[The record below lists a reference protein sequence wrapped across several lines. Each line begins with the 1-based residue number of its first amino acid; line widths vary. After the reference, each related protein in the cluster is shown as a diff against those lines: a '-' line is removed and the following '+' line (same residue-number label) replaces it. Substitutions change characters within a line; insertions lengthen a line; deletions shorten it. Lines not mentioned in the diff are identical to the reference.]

1 MRVKDFICH
10 SGRMSDEENE
20 DLIAFSNYNYMLLM
34 DGSTGLGKQFCPE
47 GNYRSSSQWFVNRFA
62 QLVELY
68 LDSYVDLKDLV
79 KRCVRELREEYDAAW
94 EAQGNDGESMSEEE
108 RRLAEPS
115 ASVALVRKREDKIDM
130 LCLGDLFVY
139 AQVGNPGDRV
149 SHGVLPVGK
158 IRELDRRVLELVR
171 AECERTGS
179 SVPEVM
185 RGESVQT
192 ALKQNRLL
200 KNSGRPEGYWILGL
214 DEEAVDYA
222 DIYCWPEDVS
232 DGADR
237 REPYLD
243 SMLVCSDGFST
254 LYEYESGDSFFEEA
268 SEGGLQ
274 KLYKKLRRREEE
286 DSLCEQFPRF
296 KKNDDAAAVLLHFRR
311 KVRTYDKEEKK
322 TKLNLG
328 FHRVKG
334 RLQSA
339 WMSFGLKKSYL
350 VTMLSA
356 LFALVCSFLKWKTDI
371 DSRNSFSI
379 EMITITGTAI
389 AALYS
394 FVSTIVEYNQRSK
407 GILFFT
413 DRVEKRELQERLHP
427 GAAEKEAGYEVKQF
441 FNGTSWEYYSES
453 GKVNSALQSRK
464 RIPFRLVE
472 RSYRLPEEVRT
483 LVPAIMEGTF
493 RSPNLIFNGELLRQA
508 SHIDFDGPNPSVV
521 VQKVKY
527 FDGQCSHEI
536 VYKQFVSP
544 DTIGVAFHGKGLLA
558 DEEDTLYNLNHSP
571 CANFLGASTLVI
583 TRDNKLIIGKQAGY
597 SKANK
602 GRYAPSGS
610 GSVDYADIKK
620 AAKYY
625 GCDKEGAQPLCFN
638 QILTYA
644 MEREFCE
651 ECNYSLSH
659 AQTCMRSALIG
670 YVRLLERGGKP
681 DYFGLSYLDDDIK
694 NIQKDI
700 KKSEY
705 GLVGR
710 MVILHFDD
718 VNDIPQLLEEFC
730 QRKQETKQVSIQL
743 FLITK
748 YLKQMQ
754 EDGMLEGMIREL
766 RER

>member
-1 MRVKDFICH
+1 MRVKDYICH
-10 SGRMSDEENE
+10 SGRTSDEENE

-34 DGSTGLGKQFCPE
+34 DGSTGLGKQFRLP
-47 GNYRSSSQWFVNRFA
+47 GNYFSSSQWFVNRFA

-79 KRCVRELREEYDAAW
+79 KRCVRELRCEYDAAW
-94 EAQGNDGESMSEEE
+94 EAQGDEGRQMSAEE

-115 ASVALVRKREDKIDM
+115 ASVVLVRKREDKIDM

-139 AQVGNPGDRV
+139 AQVGNPGDTV
-149 SHGVLPVGK
+149 PHGVLPVGK
-158 IRELDRRVLELVR
+158 IRELDDRVLELVR
-171 AECERTGS
+171 TECKRTNC

-185 RGESVQT
+185 RGERVQS

-214 DEEAVDYA
+214 DEEAVDHA

-232 DGADR
+232 DGADTQ
-237 REPYLD
+237 EPYLD

-268 SEGGLQ
+268 SEDGL
-274 KLYKKLRRREEE
+274 KALYKKLRRREEE

-296 KKNDDAAAVLLHFRR
+296 KKSDDAAAVLLHFRR
-311 KVRTYDKEEKK
+311 KVRTYDKEDKK
-322 TKLNLG
+322 TRLNLWL
-328 FHRVKG
+328 HRVKG

-350 VTMLSA
+350 VTILSA
-356 LFALVCSFLKWKTDI
+356 LFALICSVSQWK
-371 DSRNSFSI
+371 SNVGALSSFSI
-379 EMITITGTAI
+379 EMITVTGTVI
-389 AALYS
+389 VALYS
-394 FVSTIVEYNQRSK
+394 FVSTIAEYNQRSK

-413 DRVEKRELQERLHP
+413 DRTEKRELQEKLQLSTT
-427 GAAEKEAGYEVKQF
+427 EKEAGYEIKKF
-441 FNGTSWEYYSES
+441 FNGNFEEYYSES
-453 GKVNSALQSRK
+453 DTVNKALQARRK
-464 RIPFRLVE
+464 IPFRLVE
-472 RSYRLPEEVRT
+472 RSYRLPEEVRP

-493 RSPNLIFNGELLRQA
+493 RSPNLIFNGALLRQT
-508 SHIDFDGPNPSVV
+508 SHIDFGAPNPLAF

-536 VYKQFVSP
+536 AYKQFVLP
-544 DTIGVAFHGKGLLA
+544 DTIGVAFDGKRLLA
-558 DEEDTLYNLNHSP
+558 DEKDTLYNLNHSP

-583 TRDNKLIIGKQAGY
+583 TRDNKLIIGKQAGF

-602 GRYAPSGS
+602 GRFAPSGS

-620 AAKYY
+620 AEKYY
-625 GCDKEGAQPLCFN
+625 GCDKERAQPLCFN

-651 ECNYSLSH
+651 ECNYSLSL
-659 AQTCMRSALIG
+659 AGTRMKSALIG

-718 VNDIPQLLEEFC
+718 VKDIPQLLEDFC
-730 QRKQETKQVSIQL
+730 KKKQETKQVSIQL

-748 YLKQMQ
+748 YLKQMK
-754 EDGMLEGMIREL
+754 ESGSLEGLINEL
-766 RER
+766 RKR